1 MGNSC
6 VDDYIVDDYIDV
18 RLSEI
23 SDEVVQQLGRVSL
36 ETLFWQIGIPFRP
49 NKCTL
54 DAHFQK
60 KESML
65 RWPTTNLLVSQGNLI
80 NCALH

>member
-6 VDDYIVDDYIDV
+6 VDDYIVNDYIDV

-23 SDEVVQQLGRVSL
+23 SDKVVQQLGRVSL
-36 ETLFWQIGIPFRP
+36 ETLFWQICIPFRP

-60 KESML
+60 KKKKRIYAAMANNKL
-65 RWPTTNLLVSQGNLI
+65 T
-80 NCALH
+80 C